1 VLVPALV
8 VPVVVA
14 AASRLICWPSL
25 LKQAGFF
32 ISRKD
37 PRFSA
42 VPR

>member
-1 VLVPALV
+1 VLVQALV

-14 AASRLICWPSL
+14 ASRSICWPSL